1 MSKTAKLLKRPAKNL
16 PCITLIGM
24 AGCGKTTVG
33 LALAKALGWAF
44 MDTDQL
50 IESAYGTRLQDIAD
64 RLTKDEFLDMEAEM
78 ICSLRA
84 SRTVVATG
92 GSVVYRETGMRHLQ
106 SLGPVVRLD
115 CPLAV
120 VLERI
125 SHNPER
131 GLAIAEGQ
139 TIEDLY
145 LERQQ
150 LYIRYADIACNATR
164 SPSQCAEWILARLPR
179 GIADPADA

>member
-16 PCITLIGM
+16 PCISLIGM

-64 RLTKDEFLDMEAEM
+64 RL
-78 ICSLRA
+78 LRKYVEPE
-84 SRTVVATG
+84 TDLVATG
-92 GSVVYRETGMRHLQ
+92 GSVVYREAGMRHLQ

>member
-1 MSKTAKLLKRPAKNL
+1 MSKTATLLKRQSKTF
-16 PCITLIGM
+16 PCVSLIGM

-33 LALAKALGWAF
+33 LALAKLLGWAF
-44 MDTDQL
+44 MDTDHL
-50 IESAYGTRLQDIAD
+50 IESAYGTRLQDVTD
-64 RLTKDEFLDMEAEM
+64 RLAKEEFLDMEAEM
-78 ICSLRA
+78 ICSLRT
-84 SRTVVATG
+84 SRTVIATG
-92 GSVVYRETGMRHLQ
+92 GSVVYREAGMRRLQ
-106 SLGPVVRLD
+106 SLGPIVRLD

-131 GLAIAEGQ
+131 GIAIAEGQ

-145 LERQQ
+145 LERQE
-150 LYIRYADIACNATR
+150 LYVRYADIACNATR

-179 GIADPADA
+179 DIASLHG